1 MQHII
6 LTLLNNHYERGFMSN
21 VTLQLSQE
29 VWEALHEIHKETGI
43 NKATQLQHLIN
54 YRTKNKKLFKAYLFN
69 VCANEMLV
77 NAEQVNNKAR
87 ELLSSVREDINQY
100 EKEGLNG
107 V

>member
-6 LTLLNNHYERGFMSN
+6 LTLLNKHYERGFMRN
-21 VTLQLSQE
+21 ITLQVSQE
-29 VWEALHEIHKETGI
+29 VWDALNEIHKETGI
-43 NKATQLQHLIN
+43 NKANQLQHVIN

-77 NAEQVNNKAR
+77 NAEQVNNRAR
-87 ELLSSVREDINQY
+87 ELLNSVRENINQY